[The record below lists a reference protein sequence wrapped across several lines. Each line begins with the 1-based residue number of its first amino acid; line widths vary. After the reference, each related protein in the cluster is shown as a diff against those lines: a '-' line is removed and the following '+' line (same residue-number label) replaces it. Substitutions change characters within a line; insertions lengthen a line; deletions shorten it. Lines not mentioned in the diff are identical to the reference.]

1 MTTKDGASEYEVQRT
16 RAWAGFL
23 VVALGDLAIAVAA
36 IWGVDNVDS
45 AQSVAILSS
54 AFTAISTMT
63 TAYFGIRAVTNAAQ
77 AHAKAPPAAP
87 PEAAPVEVAPPAEG
101 RRSSGDSS

>member
-1 MTTKDGASEYEVQRT
+1 MVTKDSASEYEVQKT

-23 VVALGDLAIAVAA
+23 VVALGDLAIAIAA
-36 IWGVDNVDS
+36 VWGVDNVDS

-63 TAYFGIRAVTNAAQ
+63 TAYFGIRAVSNTAQ
-77 AHAKAPPAAP
+77 ARTRAQPAAP
-87 PEAAPVEVAPPAEG
+87 SEAAPMEVAPPAEG